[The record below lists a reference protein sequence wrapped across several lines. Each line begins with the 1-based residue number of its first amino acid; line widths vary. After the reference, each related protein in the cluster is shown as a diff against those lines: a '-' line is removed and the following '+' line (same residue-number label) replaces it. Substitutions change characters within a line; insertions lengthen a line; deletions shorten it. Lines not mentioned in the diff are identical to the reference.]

1 MLKLAFYGKGGIGK
15 STTVS
20 NLASA
25 FAENGLKV
33 MQIGC
38 DPKSDST
45 ASLHG
50 GTRIRSILDL
60 VRERNN
66 DFTLDEMI
74 RVGDGGVI
82 CVEAGGPTPGL
93 GCAGRGIITALEKL
107 QEKGAYD
114 VYRPDVVL
122 YDVLGDVVCGGFSM
136 PMRKGC
142 ADRVFILTSGENMSV
157 YAAANI
163 AMAVKNFRGRGYA
176 SLGGFVLNRRNV
188 QDEDGKAAQLAAD
201 FDSAVVGSLDWSE
214 TVQQAELLGKTVVH
228 AVPDSPM
235 AAQYRALA
243 DAVLAAARKGD
254 APC

>member
-25 FAENGLKV
+25 FAGNGLKV

-38 DPKSDST
+38 DPKADST

-50 GTRIRSILDL
+50 GARIRSILDL
-60 VRERNN
+60 VRERGS
-66 DFTLDEMI
+66 DFTLDEMA
-74 RVGDGGVI
+74 REGDGGVI

-93 GCAGRGIITALEKL
+93 GCAGRGIIAALEKL

-114 VYRPDVVL
+114 VYKPDVVL

-136 PMRKGC
+136 PMRKGY
-142 ADRVFILTSGENMSV
+142 ADRVFILTSGETMSI

-163 AMAVKNFRGRGYA
+163 AMAVRNFRGRGYA

-188 QDEDGKAAQLAAD
+188 PDEDEKTAKLAAD
-201 FDSAVVGSLDWSE
+201 FDSAVVGSLDWSG
-214 TVQQAELLGKTVVH
+214 TVQQAERLGKTVVH
-228 AVPDSPM
+228 AFPESPM

>member
-188 QDEDGKAAQLAAD
+188 QDEDGKVSQLAAD

-228 AVPDSPM
+228 AFPDSPM

>member
-25 FAENGLKV
+25 FAANGLKV

-38 DPKSDST
+38 DPKADST

-50 GTRIRSILDL
+50 GARIRSILDL

-66 DFTLDEMI
+66 DFTLDEMV
-74 RVGDGGVI
+74 REGDGGVI

-114 VYRPDVVL
+114 EYKPDVVL

-136 PMRKGC
+136 PMRKGY
-142 ADRVFILTSGENMSV
+142 ADRVFILTSGETMSI

-188 QDEDGKAAQLAAD
+188 PDEAAKTAKLAAD
-201 FDSAVVGSLDWSE
+201 FDSEVVGALDWSE
-214 TVQQAELLGKTVVH
+214 TVQQAEQLGKTVVH
-228 AVPDSPM
+228 AFPESPM

-243 DAVLAAARKGD
+243 AAVLAAARKGD